1 MRIELPQIEPASE
14 RHRAEAQRL
23 MDGKTKPPGS
33 LGRLEEL
40 AAQLCAIQRR
50 VPPQTDRKR
59 ILLFAADHG
68 IVEEGTSAYPQEVT
82 GQMVANFANG
92 GAAISVLA
100 RQAGAELEV
109 VDVGVIGA
117 VDGRAL
123 NRKVRAGTR
132 NFAREPA
139 LTVAEA
145 ERAIAVGLERA
156 QHAADSGVNVLAL
169 GEMGIGNTASA
180 SALLALLTG
189 ADAGATVGR
198 GTGLD
203 DAQLARKQA
212 VIARAIA
219 RHRPQAQT
227 PFDAL
232 CAVGGL
238 EIAALVGAMIGAAAD
253 LLPVVI
259 DGFIC
264 TVAALAATRIAPP
277 ARDALLFAHRSAETG
292 HRLALEALDAAPL
305 LDLNMRLGEGSG
317 AALALPLIEASAR
330 LLREMASFEQAGVS
344 TKRNP

>member
-1 MRIELPQIEPASE
+1 
-14 RHRAEAQRL
+14 

>member
-1 MRIELPQIEPASE
+1 MELPYIEAASAH
-14 RHRAEAQRL
+14 HRAEAQAL
-23 MDGKTKPPGS
+23 LDGKTKPPGS

-59 ILLFAADHG
+59 ILLFAGDHG
-68 IVEEGTSAYPQEVT
+68 IVAEGTSAYPQEVT
-82 GQMVANFANG
+82 GQMVANFASG
-92 GAAISVLA
+92 GAAINALA

-117 VDGRAL
+117 VDSRAL
-123 NRKVRAGTR
+123 DRKVRAGTR
-132 NFAREPA
+132 NFAREIA
-139 LTVAEA
+139 LTLEEA
-145 ERAIAVGLERA
+145 EQAMAVGLERA
-156 QHAADSGVNVLAL
+156 QSAADAGGHLLAL

-189 ADAGATVGR
+189 VDAEATVGR

-203 DAQLARKQA
+203 DAQWAQKRA
-212 VIARAIA
+212 VIARAVA
-219 RHRPQAQT
+219 RHRPQVQT

-238 EIAALVGAMIGAAAD
+238 EIAALVGAIIGAAANR
-253 LLPVVI
+253 LPVVI

-264 TVAALAATRIAPP
+264 TVAALTAVRMAPL

-292 HRLALEALDAAPL
+292 HQLALEALDAAPL

-317 AALALPLIEASAR
+317 AALALHLVEAGAR
-330 LLREMASFEQAGVS
+330 ILREMASFEQAGVS
-344 TKRNP
+344 TKRDA

>member
-1 MRIELPQIEPASE
+1 MQLPQIEPASE

-259 DGFIC
+259 DGFIG

-292 HRLALEALDAAPL
+292 HRLALEALDAVPL

-344 TKRNP
+344 TKRDA